1 MAVKNS
7 TEWLDTIRTLKKT
20 GRSKKKRHG
29 VNKRRS
35 HTQRAKTT
43 AVKLK
48 VQADLARYRRL
59 QQSIREYW
67 AGERAEHP

>member
-1 MAVKNS
+1 MAVKNY

-35 HTQRAKTT
+35 HQQREKAR
-43 AVKLK
+43 AAKLK
-48 VQADLARYRRL
+48 VKTHLDRSRRL
-59 QQSIREYW
+59 KKLIREYW
-67 AGERAEHP
+67 AGEREEHP